1 MTIGEI
7 IKDYRDANGISLD
20 EFAKQAGMSKSYVFA
35 LEKNE
40 HPKTKEPINPS
51 LGIISRV
58 SIATGLSVDEIYARL
73 GIKELF
79 GQKTTFDLSDLEI
92 RIIDRFRSADELEKQ
107 MVLRILKIEEK
118 RVGEKMA

>member
-7 IKDYRDANGISLD
+7 IKDYREANGISLD

>member
-58 SIATGLSVDEIYARL
+58 SIATGLSVGEIYARL

-118 RVGEKMA
+118 RVEEKMA

>member
-7 IKDYRDANGISLD
+7 IKDYRDAKGISLD

-51 LGIISRV
+51 LGIITRV
-58 SIATGLSVDEIYARL
+58 SLATGLSVDEIYSRL
-73 GIKELF
+73 GMKELL
-79 GQKTTFDLSDLEI
+79 GQKTTINLSDLEI

-107 MVLRILKIEEK
+107 MILRILKIEEK
-118 RVGEKMA
+118 RGVEKMA

>member
-58 SIATGLSVDEIYARL
+58 SHATGLSVDEIYARL

-79 GQKTTFDLSDLEI
+79 CQKTTIDLSDLEI

-118 RVGEKMA
+118 RVEEKMA